1 MQQIMFA
8 GSENDINSTD
18 TEYNRIQTGGKN
30 WNASETP
37 VEQVIPAAG
46 TFKNLSILLNT
57 APGSGSS
64 YAFTLRLNG
73 ADTDLVTTVSDT
85 DKSAINETDEVSV
98 SAGDTV
104 AIKVVPTNTPNVGDA
119 SWSFIFI
126 PDTGNET
133 ILLGADYDAPKINGN
148 DYNLL
153 QGGSTWNSTALAGQ
167 RKSMVPTG
175 GTLKDFYV
183 QLDTAPDT
191 GKSYTFTV
199 YLNGS
204 ATGVTLTISDTA
216 TTGSDLSNT
225 VAVVAGDT
233 VAIKCAP
240 GSTPDATRAHW
251 GIVFDSTISGE
262 SIVMSATT
270 SNMNDTVASYNN
282 VCASTNNWTTDESSR
297 RSGSNFCSLKKL
309 YIELENNPGAA
320 ASGKQ
325 FVFTV
330 RSGDVDGSFSDTALA
345 VTIFE
350 DTNTGNNT
358 ADTVNFDYNE
368 TVDFEAAPTSTP
380 VTGDCAYGLVAFIQ
394 DQTISGDTI
403 AVVEATVVKDS
414 VKVLADEITVFDA
427 TSKDFSKTVSDAIAF
442 AEVLAKFTDKTGL
455 PADVISIV
463 DGGITKLTDKVLAD
477 EITVFDATSKDF
489 SKTVSD
495 AIAFAEVLAKFTDKT
510 GLPADVISIVD
521 GGITKL
527 TDKVLAD
534 VITVNE
540 ALTTIRVFS
549 RTFAENI
556 SLSDSVIR
564 TQFLTLTDSF
574 SIVDIVNTELKTFL
588 NEMQKDFDTILSD
601 VPFEDEATWV
611 RNVNVEDEMGR
622 QASTSET
629 FSQVI
634 SLMIQP
640 ITEKDR
646 DVTALGISVSGHM
659 KAYCRHEYTTSTGT
673 STPTVGDFITSA
685 SQEYIVEQIVGKYN
699 GKGAEVF
706 RKLILREV
714 DNG

>member
-167 RKSMVPTG
+167 RKSIVPTG

-199 YLNGS
+199 FLNGS

-225 VAVVAGDT
+225 VAVVAGDI

-477 EITVFDATSKDF
+477 
-489 SKTVSD
+489 
-495 AIAFAEVLAKFTDKT
+495 
-510 GLPADVISIVD
+510 
-521 GGITKL
+521 
-527 TDKVLAD
+527 

-540 ALTTIRVFS
+540 ALTPIRVFS